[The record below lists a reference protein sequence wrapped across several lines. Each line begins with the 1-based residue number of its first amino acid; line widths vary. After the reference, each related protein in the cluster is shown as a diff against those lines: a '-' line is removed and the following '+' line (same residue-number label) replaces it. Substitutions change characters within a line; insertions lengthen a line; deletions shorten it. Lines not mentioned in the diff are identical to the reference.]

1 MSVDDKN
8 IDDSNYADD
17 DSRKYLLES
26 LSLISLQTKKIF
38 ICSVNNQN
46 LLKALERPKKC
57 QETFVKKSK
66 TLFFIETTIYTA

>member
-26 LSLISLQTKKIF
+26 LSLVSLQTKKIF

-57 QETFVKKSK
+57 QEQNVRPYF
-66 TLFFIETTIYTA
+66 L